1 MAGLLICEN
10 FNDSMWGV
18 FHNGSHAGMIF
29 EKKDH
34 KVQSNV
40 CFQFTRVR
48 LVRYERIIGNK
59 VTPSACF
66 IAKATI
72 LPNFC
77 SHSLC
82 DTIPELDSVDIS
94 TDMSDGKI
102 IGNGK

>member
-1 MAGLLICEN
+1 
-10 FNDSMWGV
+10 MWGV

-40 CFQFTRVR
+40 CFQCTRVGW
-48 LVRYERIIGNK
+48 VRYERIIGNK

-72 LPNFC
+72 LPNLC

-94 TDMSDGKI
+94 TDMSDGKMI
-102 IGNGK
+102 DNWK